1 MFEAFAASGAFFI
14 IDFGSG
20 SSCIGFRF
28 LVCSGDLSV
37 VERGAHEGGGRAA
50 NAVIP
55 NNLVKKSRLFIVLD
69 VINVLG

>member
-1 MFEAFAASGAFFI
+1 MSLNVALTREA
-14 IDFGSG
+14 
-20 SSCIGFRF
+20 
-28 LVCSGDLSV
+28 
-37 VERGAHEGGGRAA
+37 GRAA